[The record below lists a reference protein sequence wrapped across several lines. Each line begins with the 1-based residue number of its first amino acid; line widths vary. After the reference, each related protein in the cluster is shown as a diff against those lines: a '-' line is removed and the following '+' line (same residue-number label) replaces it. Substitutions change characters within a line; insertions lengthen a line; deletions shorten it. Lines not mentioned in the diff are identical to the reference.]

1 MKTGLGVLAVL
12 TMLTPVSDTVPRI
25 DSDRFCTHIETRL
38 DLPQRPRSACLQDEE
53 VARGQVTALWATAKP
68 ASRTQCASTQAL
80 APHPS
85 YASLLTCV
93 QMAEGIVIRPA
104 NPK

>member
-1 MKTGLGVLAVL
+1 MKTGLGMMVVL
-12 TMLTPVSDTVPRI
+12 TVLTPVSDTVPRI

-38 DLPQRPRSACLQDEE
+38 DLPQRPRSACLQDEAAARNE
-53 VARGQVTALWATAKP
+53 VTVLWASAKP
-68 ASRTQCASTQAL
+68 ASRTQCATTQAL

-85 YASLLTCV
+85 YASLLTCI
-93 QMAEGIVIRPA
+93 QMAEGIVIRPT